1 MRWARNVACVGRR
14 NSAYRV
20 MVLIYKQKRLLA
32 RPRRGW
38 GDNMKI
44 YIKRNYMGRLGLDSS
59 GCGNSIQCGQVLP
72 EELFASRGLCSMEFV
87 SE

>member
-1 MRWARNVACVGRR
+1 MACVGGR

-20 MVLIYKQKRLLA
+20 MMPIYKQKILLA

-38 GDNMKI
+38 DDNMKV
-44 YIKRNYMGRLGLDSS
+44 YIKRNYMGRYGLDSS
-59 GCGNSIQCGQVLP
+59 GCGNSIQRGQVLP
-72 EELFASRGLCSMEFV
+72 AELFVSRGLRSMEFV